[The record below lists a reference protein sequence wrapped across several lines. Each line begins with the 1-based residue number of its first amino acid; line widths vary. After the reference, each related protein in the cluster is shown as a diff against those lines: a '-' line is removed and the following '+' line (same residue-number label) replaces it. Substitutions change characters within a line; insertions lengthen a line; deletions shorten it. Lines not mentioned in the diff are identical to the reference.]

1 MNRMDRFLEQ
11 TMAYYLDLHNKHE
24 LMDGNELD
32 RFTVFIDMDDC
43 YLAYQIYYIDEAGET
58 VILDFEPDK
67 ERFMVFYKA
76 YLQVEVARKM
86 ANKSITFYEVIMEME
101 SSFLKYAVAGGY
113 REEIQFSLFYV
124 PFFIDS
130 SEPLVKK
137 ENPYSIPYE
146 LMLFT
151 NDITFKN

>member
-1 MNRMDRFLEQ
+1 MSSMNRFLEQ

-24 LMDGNELD
+24 LIDGNELD
-32 RFTVFIDMDDC
+32 RFTVFIDMDDG
-43 YLAYQIYYIDEAGET
+43 YLAYQIYVIDETIET

-67 ERFMVFYKA
+67 GRFMVFYKA
-76 YLQVEVARKM
+76 YLQVEVKRKM
-86 ANKSITFYEVIMEME
+86 ANKRITFYEVIMEME
-101 SSFLKYAVAGGY
+101 SSFLKYAIAGGY
-113 REEIQFSLFYV
+113 REEIQFSLFYL

-137 ENPYSIPYE
+137 ENLYSIPYE
-146 LMLFT
+146 LLLFT